1 MGTSVADTRMSS
13 TPASA
18 QTATA
23 STTPGMRR
31 SHTLFAGSATA
42 CALAVLWTLTH
53 HYGGITQDAHIY
65 AFQAFARIR
74 PALHADIYLSNTS
87 QDRFTIFS
95 PIFAMFIRWLGLK
108 LAGELLLGV
117 CLTGFFAAGW
127 FAARALLDRELA
139 VFSVALLIL
148 TAGVYGAY
156 GIFTYAQDYLTA
168 RSPAEALVVAS
179 LALAL
184 RRRHG
189 LAAAAALI
197 AMLLHPLM
205 AFPGL
210 LLLLA
215 LWTSPRWNAI
225 GALGGVA
232 AAALI
237 SIGAIAAHVSTGP
250 LAVLDP
256 VWLDIVRERSQFL
269 FLPLWHAHDWDLN
282 ARPFLTV
289 GLAILTLRDDPR
301 IRKLCVGAMWV
312 GASGLAVAAIASS
325 LGPVA
330 ILLQGQAWRW
340 DWVTTLVG
348 VILLPAVFLRCWRA
362 ASVGPVCAVLAVL
375 AWTFVPID
383 GTLALAAALLL
394 WTLRGRLG
402 RRLDAYFRW
411 SAIAIIVL
419 ALVWGIGNSWTYL
432 AANFNRNSG
441 PSLLR
446 HLSKVL
452 GLKFPALLI
461 LLGLALWLRRARTI
475 VLPAALTVAF
485 AGALVFTVPFG
496 FGSPVVPSL
505 EPRPDA
511 FSNWRQAI
519 PLSANVFVDD
529 GSDSPLFTWF
539 TLRRPNYLSID
550 QSAGVVFS
558 RRTALEIAR
567 RAEVLRPLMFPDYR
581 VLDKRRAARNHASA
595 HRKVPSL
602 IPLTVPL
609 LERVCGDPALGFV
622 VAHPDLGFGAIPH
635 TAKDAWKSWN
645 LYDCARVRARMPG
658 A

>member
-1 MGTSVADTRMSS
+1 
-13 TPASA
+13 
-18 QTATA
+18 
-23 STTPGMRR
+23 MRR
-31 SHTLFAGSATA
+31 SHAFLTGSATA
-42 CALAVLWTLTH
+42 GALAVLWTLTH

-95 PIFAMFIRWLGLK
+95 PIFAMFIRWLGLNV
-108 LAGELLLGV
+108 AGELLLGV

-127 FAARALLDRELA
+127 FAARTLLGRELA

-215 LWTSPRWNAI
+215 LWTSRRWNAI
-225 GALGGVA
+225 GAIGGVA

-256 VWLDIVRERSQFL
+256 VWLGIVRERSQFL

-362 ASVGPVCAVLAVL
+362 TSVGPVCAVLAVL
-375 AWTFVPID
+375 VWIFAPID
-383 GTLALAAALLL
+383 GTLALAAALVL
-394 WTLRGRLG
+394 WTLRGRVG
-402 RRLDAYFRW
+402 RTLDAYFRW
-411 SAIAIIVL
+411 SAIAMIVL

-432 AANFNRNSG
+432 AVNFNWNDG
-441 PSLLR
+441 PLLLQR
-446 HLSKVL
+446 LSDIL
-452 GLKFPALLI
+452 GLKVPALL
-461 LLGLALWLRRARTI
+461 LFLGLIYWLRRARSNA
-475 VLPAALTVAF
+475 LPAALTVAF
-485 AGALVFTVPFG
+485 AGTLLLTIPFA
-496 FGSPVVPSL
+496 FYSPRIPNL
-505 EPRPDA
+505 ESQPDA
-511 FSNWRQAI
+511 FSNWRRAI
-519 PLSANVFVDD
+519 PPSANVFVDD
-529 GSDSPLFTWF
+529 GSDSPLFAWF

-581 VLDKRRAARNHASA
+581 VLDKRHAARSHATA
-595 HRKVPSL
+595 RRKGPSL
-602 IPLTVPL
+602 KPLTVPL
-609 LERVCGDPALGFV
+609 LERLCADPALGFV
-622 VAHPDLGFGAIPH
+622 VAHPDLGFGAITH
-635 TAKDAWKSWN
+635 TANDAWKGWN
-645 LYDCARVRARMPG
+645 LYDCERVRVSMRG

>member
-1 MGTSVADTRMSS
+1 
-13 TPASA
+13 
-18 QTATA
+18 
-23 STTPGMRR
+23 MRR
-31 SHTLFAGSATA
+31 SHAFLTGSATA
-42 CALAVLWTLTH
+42 GALAVLWTLTH

-156 GIFTYAQDYLTA
+156 GVFTYAQDYLTA

-282 ARPFLTV
+282 ARPFLTI
-289 GLAILTLRDDPR
+289 GLVVLTLGDDPR
-301 IRKLCVGAMWV
+301 IRKLCVGATWV

-362 ASVGPVCAVLAVL
+362 TSVGPVCAVLAVL
-375 AWTFVPID
+375 AWTFAPVD
-383 GTLALAAALLL
+383 GTLTLAAALLL

-402 RRLDAYFRW
+402 RTLDLYFRW
-411 SAIAIIVL
+411 SAIAIVGL
-419 ALVWGIGNSWTYL
+419 ALAWGVGDSWMYL
-432 AANFNRNSG
+432 ATNFNWNRGSIVVQRLNDI
-441 PSLLR
+441 
-446 HLSKVL
+446 L
-452 GLKFPALLI
+452 GLKIPALL
-461 LLGLALWLRRARTI
+461 LFLGLERLLQRVRTI
-475 VLPAALTVAF
+475 ALPATLTAVF
-485 AGALVFTVPFG
+485 AGALVFTVPFT
-496 FGSPVVPSL
+496 FGTPGIPIL
-505 EPRPDA
+505 IPRPDA
-511 FSNWRQAI
+511 FSNWRRAI
-519 PLSANVFVDD
+519 PPSANVFVDD
-529 GSDSPLFTWF
+529 GSDSPLFAWF

-581 VLDKRRAARNHASA
+581 VLDKRHATRHQAAARP
-595 HRKVPSL
+595 KLPWPK
-602 IPLTVPL
+602 PLTVPL
-609 LERVCGDPALGFV
+609 LERICSDPALGFV
-622 VAHPDLGFGAIPH
+622 IAHPDLGFDAIPH
-635 TAKDAWKSWN
+635 TAKDVWKGWN
-645 LYDCARVRARMPG
+645 LYDCEHVRASMRG

>member
-1 MGTSVADTRMSS
+1 MPDTTLSSMSPATSAAIARTSPR
-13 TPASA
+13 
-18 QTATA
+18 
-23 STTPGMRR
+23 MRR
-31 SHTLFAGSATA
+31 SQALLTGTAIAG
-42 CALAVLWTLTH
+42 ALAVLWTLTH

-95 PIFAMFIRWLGLK
+95 PIFALFIRWLGLK

-117 CLTGFFAAGW
+117 CLTGFLVAGW
-127 FAARALLDRELA
+127 FAARALLGRELA
-139 VFSVALLIL
+139 MFSVAMLIL
-148 TAGVYGAY
+148 TAGVYGSY

-184 RRRHG
+184 SRRHG

-225 GALGGVA
+225 GAIGGVSA
-232 AAALI
+232 AVLI
-237 SIGAIAAHVSTGP
+237 SIGAIAAHVSSGP
-250 LAVLDP
+250 FAVLDP
-256 VWLDIVRERSQFL
+256 AWLDVVRERSQFL

-289 GLAILTLRDDPR
+289 GLAFLALGEDPR
-301 IRKLCVGAMWV
+301 IRKLCTGTAWV
-312 GASGLAVAAIASS
+312 GGSGLAVAAIAST

-340 DWVTTLVG
+340 DWVTTLAG

-375 AWTFVPID
+375 AWAFVPVD

-402 RRLDAYFRW
+402 RTLDRYFRW
-411 SAIAIIVL
+411 SAIAIVLL

-432 AANFNRNSG
+432 AAKFDWNRG
-441 PSLLR
+441 SLLLQ
-446 HLSKVL
+446 HLSDIL
-452 GLKFPALLI
+452 GLKIPALLL
-461 LLGLALWLRRARTI
+461 LLGLALWLRHARTI
-475 VLPAALTVAF
+475 AVPAVLTAVF
-485 AGALVFTVPFG
+485 AGTLVLTIPFA
-496 FGSPVVPSL
+496 FGSPAIPSL
-505 EPRPDA
+505 TPRPDA
-511 FSNWRQAI
+511 FSNWRRAI
-519 PLSANVFVDD
+519 PPSANVFVDD
-529 GSDSPLFTWF
+529 GSDSPLFAWF

-581 VLDKRRAARNHASA
+581 VLDKRHAARHHTAA
-595 HRKVPSL
+595 HPKRPWPK
-602 IPLTVPL
+602 PLTVPL
-609 LERVCGDPALGFV
+609 LERLCGDPALGFV

-635 TAKDAWKSWN
+635 TAKGAWKGWN
-645 LYDCARVRARMPG
+645 LYDCARVRATMRG